1 MDTKQ
6 TQKKV
11 NIVAELIMGPRLA
24 KFYLCGENAP
34 YFLTAITSNDFSP
47 AFTGCLSN
55 KSRSQIYGFLVIPGG
70 IEVY

>member
-6 TQKKV
+6 TKKKV
-11 NIVAELIMGPRLA
+11 NIVTELIMRPRLA

-34 YFLTAITSNDFSP
+34 NFLPVITSNDFSP

-55 KSRSQIYGFLVIPGG
+55 KSRSQIYCFVVIPRG
-70 IEVY
+70 IEFY